1 MAAEATTAEPDAAGP
16 ETAPALPPKK
26 ASGLAI
32 VVEMAFLTCFAVGAG
47 GLFGMLVLGG
57 AVEHVGA
64 RPEPAAAHGKKTKS
78 PETASVRQLP
88 AIVTNLASPQKTWIR
103 LEASLAFADS
113 AADSNELAAAIAEDV
128 VALLRTVPVGQL
140 EGPSALLHLREDLNE
155 RVRVRSGGK
164 VRELIIQSLVL
175 E

>member
-1 MAAEATTAEPDAAGP
+1 MAAEAITSEPDAAGP
-16 ETAPALPPKK
+16 EAVPAPPPKK

-47 GLFGMLVLGG
+47 GLFGMLVLSG
-57 AVEHVGA
+57 AGENAGA
-64 RPEPAAAHGKKTKS
+64 RPEPAAVHGRKTKS
-78 PETASVRQLP
+78 PETASIRQLP

-103 LEASLAFADS
+103 LEAAIAFADPS
-113 AADSNELAAAIAEDV
+113 ADSNELASAIAEDV
-128 VALLRTVPVGQL
+128 VAFLRTVPIGQL

-155 RVRVRSGGK
+155 RARVRSGGK

>member
-1 MAAEATTAEPDAAGP
+1 MAAEAITAEPSAAAP
-16 ETAPALPPKK
+16 EAAPVPPKK

-47 GLFGMLVLGG
+47 GLFGMLALSG
-57 AVEHVGA
+57 AAENAGA
-64 RPEPAAAHGKKTKS
+64 RPEPAHSRKTKS
-78 PETASVRQLP
+78 PETASIRQLP

-103 LEASLAFADS
+103 LEAAIAFADPS
-113 AADSNELAAAIAEDV
+113 ADSNELAAAIAEDV
-128 VALLRTVPVGQL
+128 VAFLRTVPIGQL

-155 RVRVRSGGK
+155 RARVRSGGK